1 MIRADAADAA
11 RLVRYGLVPTYRPT
25 PTSEYR
31 SLLDRFRTD
40 TEFAED
46 VRSVAEGFGLYVRA
60 ATMLGLVVVG
70 DPDGP
75 FKVTLDNCGLPLRS
89 GSNRLTDRRCFGLV
103 LTALSAFAYPDGD
116 ALAETSNPTV
126 RPADLERFIT
136 RQAAA
141 IAGAVTE
148 DRADELDNLDVQLGE
163 AALRWL
169 DLPEVL
175 PGDRGLRRDCRRAYV
190 VSLLNFLVDAGRAR
204 REAALADDGGDA
216 YTLNDRFRAG
226 LLEVVE
232 TVAFEIYAAGRA
244 GDAVEETV

>member
-11 RLVRYGLVPTYRPT
+11 RLVRYALIPTNRPT

-31 SLLDRFRTD
+31 GLLDRFRTD

-46 VRSVAEGFGLYVRA
+46 VRAVAEGFGLYVRA
-60 ATMLGLVVVG
+60 ATPLGLVVVG

-89 GSNRLTDRRCFGLV
+89 GPNRLTDRRCFGLV
-103 LTALSAFAYPDGD
+103 LTALSAFAYPNGD

-126 RPADLERFIT
+126 RPRELERFIT
-136 RQAAA
+136 RHAAA
-141 IAGAVTE
+141 MASAATDDHTVE
-148 DRADELDNLDVQLGE
+148 LDELDVQIGE
-163 AALRWL
+163 AALHWL

-175 PGDRGLRRDCRRAYV
+175 PAERGGFRRDCRRAYV
-190 VSLLNFLVDAGRAR
+190 VGLLNFLVDTGRAR
-204 REAALADDGGDA
+204 RDAALADDRGDA

-232 TVAFEIYAAGRA
+232 TIAFGIYAAG
-244 GDAVEETV
+244 DAAEEVV